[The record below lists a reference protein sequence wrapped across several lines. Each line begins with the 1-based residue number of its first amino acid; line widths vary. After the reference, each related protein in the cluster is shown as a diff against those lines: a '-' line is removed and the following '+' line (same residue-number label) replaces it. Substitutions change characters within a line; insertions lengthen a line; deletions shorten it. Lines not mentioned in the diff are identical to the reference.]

1 MATRKTSLPTKNHV
15 LAVSARLFLAQGY
28 HDTTIR
34 EIAAMAG
41 VSVSSVQNFFR
52 SKEGLLCELV
62 PLMFN
67 GQFRAARQAAPVNL
81 SPMYIYAAETA
92 LQLVLTEQNENLREI
107 YLEAYTAPETAEFIH
122 QSTARE
128 LMQIF
133 GNRFPDYELSDF
145 YELDIGSSG
154 LMRSYMARPCD
165 IHFSMQ
171 RKIERFL
178 SSSLCIYRVSEE
190 EIGQVLAFVHSL
202 DLEEAAD
209 EVVQRLFAMLEAYF
223 DSELSQSIVTA

>member
-67 GQFRAARQAAPVNL
+67 GQFRAARQAAPVKL

-107 YLEAYTAPETAEFIH
+107 YLEAYTAPETVEFIH
-122 QSTARE
+122 QNTARE

-133 GNRFPDYELSDF
+133 GDRFPDYELSDF

-190 EIGQVLAFVHSL
+190 EIGQVLAFVRSL
-202 DLEEAAD
+202 DLEAAAE